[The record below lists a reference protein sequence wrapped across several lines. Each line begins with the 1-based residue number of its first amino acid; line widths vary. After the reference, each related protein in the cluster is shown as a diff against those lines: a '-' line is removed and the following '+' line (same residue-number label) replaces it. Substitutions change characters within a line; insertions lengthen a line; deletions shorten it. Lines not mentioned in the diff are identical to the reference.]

1 MVPAVARALAV
12 MDLLARERAPLSM
25 AGVALALALPKST
38 VHGLCNTLL
47 SFGYLRRGDGG
58 ALQIGPSV
66 MGLAEAFVISTH
78 VAREFDA
85 LWQSARAAPE
95 ETLILSVLSGAE
107 VVYVGVRNSAR
118 PLGMAFN
125 IGMRLPA
132 HLAAT
137 GKAMLAFLDPA
148 EVRARLP
155 RGPLQRLASGGVSS
169 VPVLLTELALT
180 RERGYSI
187 DDEGVR
193 DGVYSMAAPV
203 FDAAGQP
210 VAGLGVCVNKAAV
223 LGAEQHERQ
232 RRVVTD
238 AARTLSLRLGARFD
252 RGADSA
258 PLHAQAARIK
268 PPAKP
273 LSPRTP

>member
-1 MVPAVARALAV
+1 MPSRAPALVPAVARALAV
-12 MDLLARERAPLSM
+12 MDLLSRERAPLSM

-66 MGLAEAFVISTH
+66 MGLAEAFVHSTH

-85 LWQSARAAPE
+85 LWQSTRAAPE

-148 EVRARLP
+148 DVRARLP
-155 RGPLQRLASGGVSS
+155 RGPLPRLASGGVANVSQ
-169 VPVLLTELALT
+169 LITEMALI
-180 RERGYSI
+180 RKRGYSI

-193 DGVYSMAAPV
+193 EGVYSMAAPV
-203 FDAAGQP
+203 FDAAGHP
-210 VAGLGVCVNKAAV
+210 VAGLGVCINKAV
-223 LGAEQHERQ
+223 MGPEQHERQ
-232 RRVVTD
+232 RRVVTE
-238 AARTLSLRLGARFD
+238 AARTLSLRLGARL
-252 RGADSA
+252 A
-258 PLHAQAARIK
+258 P
-268 PPAKP
+268 
-273 LSPRTP
+273 S